1 MGGSTILI
9 ADDDDIVRVTM
20 QEVLGEAGYR
30 LVMAEDGNQAI
41 QSLSDDV
48 QVALLDLHM
57 PGPGGLDCLRHIAA
71 HWPAIETVVVTG
83 SSEVSH
89 AVEAMKNGAFDYLTK
104 PVNFDELLE
113 VVSRAVGQVRI
124 KSENRQ
130 LREAMS
136 APRMRVRFI
145 GESPPARQVLGRVE
159 KVAGLESTVLVTG
172 ESGVGKGL
180 LARLIHSSSARRD
193 GPFVTVS
200 CTALPREL
208 VEAELF
214 GHEKGSFTGAHERRP
229 GRVEMA
235 ETGTLFLDEV
245 GDMPIDLQPKLLNF
259 LQERTFLRIG
269 ARHETAA
276 NVRIIAATH
285 QDLPALCKEKRF
297 REDLF
302 FRLNVLPIDCPPLRE
317 RREDIPL
324 LIDFLLDRIAESRGQ
339 APVRL
344 AEATLRALASY
355 DWPGNVRELENVL
368 KRSTA
373 FMGSSTLSLAD
384 LPEEVTSSGSAG
396 AATSSSLAGLS
407 LAEIEKK
414 ALVQT
419 LELSRGNKAKTARY
433 LGISEKS
440 IYNKM
445 KRLGIS

>member
-1 MGGSTILI
+1 MI
-9 ADDDDIVRVTM
+9 ADDADIVRSTL
-20 QEVLGEAGYR
+20 QEVLGDAGYH
-30 LVMAEDGNQAI
+30 LVIAEDGNQAI
-41 QSLSDDV
+41 QRLSEEVD
-48 QVALLDLHM
+48 VALLDLDM
-57 PGPGGLDCLRHIAA
+57 PGPGGLDCLRHITA

-83 SSEVSH
+83 STEITH
-89 AVEAMKNGAFDYLTK
+89 AVEAMKNGAFDYVTK

-136 APRMRVRFI
+136 APPMKVRFI
-145 GESPPARQVLGRVE
+145 GESQPAREVLSRVK
-159 KVAGLESTVLVTG
+159 KVAGLDSTVLISG
-172 ESGVGKGL
+172 ESDVGKGL
-180 LARLIHSSSARRD
+180 LARLIHSGSPRRN

-235 ETGTLFLDEV
+235 ENGTLFLDEI
-245 GDMPIDLQPKLLNF
+245 GDMPIDLQPKLLSF

-269 ARHETAA
+269 GQHESSV
-276 NVRIIAATH
+276 NVGIVAATH
-285 QDLPALCKEKRF
+285 QDLPALCREKRF

-324 LIDFLLDRIAESRGQ
+324 LIDFLLKRIAESRGQ
-339 APVRL
+339 LPVEL
-344 AEATLRALASY
+344 KEEAIQALTSH
-355 DWPGNVRELENVL
+355 DWPGNVRELENAL
-368 KRSTA
+368 ERSTA
-373 FMGSSTLSLAD
+373 FMESRMLGLQD
-384 LPEEVTSSGSAG
+384 LPPEVTSLESADG
-396 AATSSSLAGLS
+396 TTLSSLAGLS
-407 LAEIEKK
+407 LAEIEKT
-414 ALVQT
+414 ALLQT
-419 LELSRGNKAKTARY
+419 LRLSKGNKARAARY

-440 IYNKM
+440 IYDKM

>member
-1 MGGSTILI
+1 MI
-9 ADDDDIVRVTM
+9 ADDADIVRSTL
-20 QEVLGEAGYR
+20 QEVLGDAGYH
-30 LVMAEDGNQAI
+30 LVIAEDGNQAI
-41 QSLSDDV
+41 QRLSEEVD
-48 QVALLDLHM
+48 VALLDLDM
-57 PGPGGLDCLRHIAA
+57 PGPGGLDCLRHITA

-83 SSEVSH
+83 STEITH
-89 AVEAMKNGAFDYLTK
+89 AVEAMKNGAFDYVTK

-136 APRMRVRFI
+136 APPMKVRFI
-145 GESPPARQVLGRVE
+145 GESQPAREILSRVK
-159 KVAGLESTVLVTG
+159 KVAGLDSTVLISG
-172 ESGVGKGL
+172 ESDVGKGL
-180 LARLIHSSSARRD
+180 LARLIHSGSPRRN

-235 ETGTLFLDEV
+235 ENGTLFLDEI
-245 GDMPIDLQPKLLNF
+245 GDMPIDLQPKLLSF

-269 ARHETAA
+269 GQHESSV
-276 NVRIIAATH
+276 NVGIVAATH
-285 QDLPALCKEKRF
+285 QDLPALCREKRF

-324 LIDFLLDRIAESRGQ
+324 LIDFLLKRIAESRGQ
-339 APVRL
+339 LPVEL
-344 AEATLRALASY
+344 KEEAIQALTSH
-355 DWPGNVRELENVL
+355 DWPGNVRELENAL
-368 KRSTA
+368 ERSTA
-373 FMGSSTLSLAD
+373 FMESRMLGLQD
-384 LPEEVTSSGSAG
+384 LPPEVTSLESADG
-396 AATSSSLAGLS
+396 TTLSSLAGLS
-407 LAEIEKK
+407 LAEIEKT
-414 ALVQT
+414 ALLQT
-419 LELSRGNKAKTARY
+419 LRLSKGNKARAARY

-440 IYNKM
+440 IYDKM

>member
-1 MGGSTILI
+1 MI
-9 ADDDDIVRVTM
+9 ADDANIVRSTL
-20 QEVLGEAGYR
+20 QEVLGDAGYH
-30 LVMAEDGNQAI
+30 LVIAEDGNQAI
-41 QSLSDDV
+41 QRLSEEVD
-48 QVALLDLHM
+48 VALLNLDM
-57 PGPGGLDCLRHIAA
+57 PGSGVLDCLRHITA

-83 SSEVSH
+83 STEITH
-89 AVEAMKNGAFDYLTK
+89 AVEAMKNGAFDYVTK

-136 APRMRVRFI
+136 APPMKVRFI
-145 GESPPARQVLGRVE
+145 GKSQPAREVLSRVK
-159 KVAGLESTVLVTG
+159 KVAGLDSTVLISG
-172 ESGVGKGL
+172 ESDVGKGL
-180 LARLIHSSSARRD
+180 LARLIHSGSPRRN

-235 ETGTLFLDEV
+235 ENGTLFLDEI
-245 GDMPIDLQPKLLNF
+245 GDMPIDLQPKLLSF

-269 ARHETAA
+269 GQHESSV
-276 NVRIIAATH
+276 NVGIVAATH
-285 QDLPALCKEKRF
+285 QDLPALCREKRF

-324 LIDFLLDRIAESRGQ
+324 LIDFLLKRIAESRGQ
-339 APVRL
+339 LPVEL
-344 AEATLRALASY
+344 KEEASQALTSH
-355 DWPGNVRELENVL
+355 DWPRNVRELENAL
-368 KRSTA
+368 ERSTA
-373 FMGSSTLSLAD
+373 FMESRMLGLQD
-384 LPEEVTSSGSAG
+384 LPPEVTSLESADG
-396 AATSSSLAGLS
+396 TTLSSLAGLS
-407 LAEIEKK
+407 LAEIEKT
-414 ALVQT
+414 ALLQT
-419 LELSRGNKAKTARY
+419 LRLSKGNKARAARY

-440 IYNKM
+440 IYDKM

>member
-1 MGGSTILI
+1 MI
-9 ADDDDIVRVTM
+9 ADDADIVRSTL
-20 QEVLGEAGYR
+20 QEVLGDAGYH
-30 LVMAEDGNQAI
+30 LVIAEDGNQAI
-41 QSLSDDV
+41 QRLSEEVD
-48 QVALLDLHM
+48 VALLDLDM
-57 PGPGGLDCLRHIAA
+57 PGPGGLDCLRHITA

-83 SSEVSH
+83 STEITH
-89 AVEAMKNGAFDYLTK
+89 AVEAMKNGAFDYVTK

-136 APRMRVRFI
+136 APPMKVRFI
-145 GESPPARQVLGRVE
+145 GESQPAREVLSRVK
-159 KVAGLESTVLVTG
+159 KVAGLDSTVLISG
-172 ESGVGKGL
+172 ESDVGKGL
-180 LARLIHSSSARRD
+180 LARLIHSGSPRRN

-235 ETGTLFLDEV
+235 ENGTPFLDEI
-245 GDMPIDLQPKLLNF
+245 GDMPINLQPKLLSF

-269 ARHETAA
+269 GQHESSV
-276 NVRIIAATH
+276 NVGIVAATH
-285 QDLPALCKEKRF
+285 QDLPALCREKRF

-324 LIDFLLDRIAESRGQ
+324 LIDFLLKRIAESRGQ
-339 APVRL
+339 LPVEL
-344 AEATLRALASY
+344 KEEAIQALTSH
-355 DWPGNVRELENVL
+355 DWPGNVRELENAL
-368 KRSTA
+368 ERSTA
-373 FMGSSTLSLAD
+373 FMESRMLGLQD
-384 LPEEVTSSGSAG
+384 LPPEVTSLESADG
-396 AATSSSLAGLS
+396 TTLSSLAGLS
-407 LAEIEKK
+407 LAEIEKT
-414 ALVQT
+414 ALLQT
-419 LELSRGNKAKTARY
+419 LRLSKGNKARAARY

-440 IYNKM
+440 IYDKM